1 MMTVN
6 DVVLP
11 DLSEKVVLESIR
23 MAQKNMEE
31 KEAAERETALDF
43 YYHRNVDQHI
53 EQWFSPSTLEQ
64 IPAFPQKIV
73 PRFARARNMIYK
85 KAPKRMING
94 EVATDYLEMTH
105 HLDSKAR
112 EFHETSWLTGGMAFR
127 SKYVKDKIEYDIIP
141 QYKRYYLEGES
152 RPFGVSYEVGRD
164 HKNNRIFV
172 FWSESRDG
180 TQGMHLKYDQAG
192 RTIQVNDDNIN
203 PYGIIPVTFM
213 DYQQSA
219 SDVIRA
225 AVQIGIANTEI
236 ALATRFAFGQP
247 VATGI
252 EEATRLKLGIDRV
265 LLMPP
270 ESSFSFVSSPAN
282 LNQMIEVSKSFANQT
297 AINNHLRI
305 KWDESGNAPSGAAL
319 RVMEMENL
327 ETRQS
332 EIPKWRDWEHE
343 RYEVDRQVLLVHT
356 GKDMGED
363 MVVDFAE
370 VDFPTDQKQEFE
382 RLEFMMNKGLMDRT
396 DLIRYFNP
404 DISDEDL
411 EKLMNRVDEN
421 KKKEV
426 EAQQPTTAIQR
437 ILGG

>member
-94 EVATDYLEMTH
+94 EVATDYLKMTH

-192 RTIQVNDDNIN
+192 RTIQVKDDNIN
-203 PYGIIPVTFM
+203 PY
-213 DYQQSA
+213 
-219 SDVIRA
+219 
-225 AVQIGIANTEI
+225 
-236 ALATRFAFGQP
+236 
-247 VATGI
+247 
-252 EEATRLKLGIDRV
+252 
-265 LLMPP
+265 
-270 ESSFSFVSSPAN
+270 
-282 LNQMIEVSKSFANQT
+282 
-297 AINNHLRI
+297 
-305 KWDESGNAPSGAAL
+305 
-319 RVMEMENL
+319 
-327 ETRQS
+327 
-332 EIPKWRDWEHE
+332 
-343 RYEVDRQVLLVHT
+343 
-356 GKDMGED
+356 
-363 MVVDFAE
+363 
-370 VDFPTDQKQEFE
+370 
-382 RLEFMMNKGLMDRT
+382 
-396 DLIRYFNP
+396 
-404 DISDEDL
+404 
-411 EKLMNRVDEN
+411 
-421 KKKEV
+421 
-426 EAQQPTTAIQR
+426 
-437 ILGG
+437 